1 MSGKLLLTADNSV
14 NQVGGVIGM
23 FFLGG
28 GRPGDGSRLSQVPRT
43 F

>member
-14 NQVGGVIGM
+14 NQVGGVIGK
-23 FFLGG
+23 FILGG
-28 GRPGDGSRLSQVPRT
+28 AAGGKIQ